1 MAAWYWIS
9 GWILSVMSIV
19 GNGFTICLIITR
31 RRLFTLPNWIIL
43 SLALADFL
51 FVLSYFPASF
61 FCNVFFHCHRGH
73 RIMVASVFMYAS
85 VTNLV
90 VLTIDRYISIALPLR
105 YVVMVTTRRVLAAII
120 SAWLLSLSLA
130 PIQYLVERTESK
142 DLQRTFEITRIA
154 VMEVVPTVVLIT
166 TTIRMLLI
174 RKKHRQQA
182 AIQVAQLRYNKW
194 RGEPDCHFKLSRTW
208 REMSTVQII
217 CAVVTVFVVCYATNI
232 LLSFCIGLHICDPP
246 TEIRDLLGILLI
258 VNSLVNPFAYAFLK
272 KDIKKECEGI
282 LCRKQI
288 ADKTRWSSDDSFVNR
303 TDH

>member
-1 MAAWYWIS
+1 M
-9 GWILSVMSIV
+9 LNHNQTPIV
-19 GNGFTICLIITR
+19 HSSQLDY
-31 RRLFTLPNWIIL
+31 
-43 SLALADFL
+43 SLAGLGRFPFCLELLSGFVFL
-51 FVLSYFPASF
+51 QCVLPLPSWTPHYGGVRLRVCFCNKFGCSDHRSVYLHCTAITIRCYGDYSF
-61 FCNVFFHCHRGH
+61 F
-73 RIMVASVFMYAS
+73 
-85 VTNLV
+85 
-90 VLTIDRYISIALPLR
+90 
-105 YVVMVTTRRVLAAII
+105 LAAII

-130 PIQYLVERTESK
+130 PIQYLVKRTESK

-194 RGEPDCHFKLSRTW
+194 RGEPDCHFKLSRTR

-232 LLSFCIGLHICDPP
+232 LLSFCIDLHICNPP

-288 ADKTRWSSDDSFVNR
+288 ADKTR
-303 TDH
+303 